1 MARVNCAVY
10 VRKSTEKGLELEFNS
25 LHNQEEACRSYI
37 LSQAFN
43 NWEYFK
49 TYTDG
54 GISGGTMERPALKQM
69 LKDIRRGLI
78 QTVVVYKVDRLSR
91 SIMDF
96 HNMMKEFDKYGC
108 SFVSITQAFDTSTSM
123 GKLTLNMLLSF
134 AQFEREVSS
143 ERVRDKIRAS
153 KAKGLWTGGVPKLGY
168 DIKDKKLVINPVE
181 AEEVRSIFEGYL
193 QCGSLAELE
202 KFAEIK
208 GFKHKGWITNKS
220 EQRGGKPFKTSAL
233 HRLLHE
239 KLYLGM
245 IENKRTGQAFKG
257 QHEAIISKELWEK
270 VQAKLKDNDNSSNHT
285 RNRNNNLLTGKL
297 FDANGT
303 IFTNQ
308 VNSKNKAT
316 KRHYY
321 SIKGLFLSTEQL
333 DKLAKDAIIEIL
345 NSNLNGLNKDSTMAL
360 KLINFTDMDYFAQR
374 NFIRNFINK
383 IIYQK
388 DRLTFFF
395 NTDPIILS
403 AYTSDSLNENN
414 NPLEFIVD
422 NANNQ
427 IIYEK
432 QVVINR
438 GLSSNVYNAGKVGL
452 MSINENNR
460 LIVRAFAY
468 AWRYKKLYEK
478 GVRTEDI
485 MKQEKMTKRTI
496 YKYLNL
502 AYLSPKIVNQL
513 LSGTLTINLQTLF
526 DIASKNLSFDEQEKM
541 LNEYQTP
548 NPNTIFLRTASITLL
563 GKK

>member
-1 MARVNCAVY
+1 MAKVNCAVY

-25 LHNQEEACRSYI
+25 LHNQEDACRSYI
-37 LSQAFN
+37 MSQAFN

-69 LKDIRRGLI
+69 LEDIRRGLI

-181 AEEVRSIFEGYL
+181 AEQIRSIFEGYL
-193 QCGSLAELE
+193 QCSSLAELE
-202 KFAEIK
+202 KFAEVK
-208 GFKHKGWITNKS
+208 YFKHKGWITNKG
-220 EQRGGKPFKTSAL
+220 EQRGGKPFKISAL

-270 VQAKLKDNDNSSNHT
+270 VQAKLKENDNCANHT
-285 RNRNNNLLTGKL
+285 RSRNNNLLTGKL

-308 VNSKNKAT
+308 ANSKKKAT

-321 SIKGLFLSTEQL
+321 SIKGLFLPTEQI
-333 DKLAKDAIIEIL
+333 DKLAKNAIIEIL
-345 NSNLNGLNKDSTMAL
+345 NSSLNGVNKDSAMAL
-360 KLINFTDMDYFAQR
+360 KLINFTNMDYFAQR
-374 NFIRNFINK
+374 NFSRNFINK
-383 IIYQK
+383 IIYQN

-395 NTDPIILS
+395 NTDPITLS
-403 AYTSDSLNENN
+403 AYASDSLNENN
-414 NPLEFIVD
+414 NELEFIAD

-452 MSINENNR
+452 MSVNDNNH

-468 AWRYKKLYEK
+468 AWRYKKLYENSMP
-478 GVRTEDI
+478 TDDI
-485 MKQEKMTKRTI
+485 AKQERISKRTI

-502 AYLSPKIVNQL
+502 AYLSPKLVNQL
-513 LSGTLTINLQTLF
+513 LNGTLTVNLQTLF
-526 DIASKNLSFDEQEKM
+526 DITSKNLSFEEQEKM
-541 LNEYQTP
+541 L
-548 NPNTIFLRTASITLL
+548 SI
-563 GKK
+563 

>member
-1 MARVNCAVY
+1 MTRVNCAIY

-25 LHNQEEACRSYI
+25 LQNQEEACRSYI
-37 LSQAFN
+37 MSQAFN

-69 LKDIRRGLI
+69 LEDIRRGLI

-108 SFVSITQAFDTSTSM
+108 NFVSITQAFDTSTSM

-181 AEEVRSIFEGYL
+181 AEQVHSIFESYL
-193 QCGSLAELE
+193 QCSSLAELE
-202 KFAEIK
+202 RFAEIK
-208 GFKHKGWITNKS
+208 GFKHKDWITNKG
-220 EQRGGKPFKTSAL
+220 EQRGGKPFKISAL

-270 VQAKLKDNDNSSNHT
+270 VQTKLKDNDNSKNHT
-285 RNRNNNLLTGKL
+285 RSRNNNLLTGKL

-308 VNSKNKAT
+308 ANSKNKAT

-321 SIKGLFLSTEQL
+321 SIKGLFLPTEQI

-345 NSNLNGLNKDSTMAL
+345 NSNFNGLNKDSALAL
-360 KLINFTDMDYFAQR
+360 KLINFTNMNYFAQR

-388 DRLTFFF
+388 DLLTFFF

-403 AYTSDSLNENN
+403 AYTGDSLNQND
-414 NPLEFIVD
+414 NPLEIIAD

-438 GLSSNVYNAGKVGL
+438 GLSSNVYNAGKIGL
-452 MSINENNR
+452 MSVIGNNR

-468 AWRYKKLYEK
+468 ARRYKKLYES
-478 GVRTEDI
+478 GMPTDDI
-485 MKQEKMTKRTI
+485 AKQERISKRTI

-513 LSGTLTINLQTLF
+513 LSGTLTVNLQKLF
-526 DIASKNLSFDEQEKM
+526 EIASKNLNFEEQEKVF
-541 LNEYQTP
+541 N
-548 NPNTIFLRTASITLL
+548 
-563 GKK
+563 

>member
-69 LKDIRRGLI
+69 LEDIRHGLI

-168 DIKDKKLVINPVE
+168 DIRDKKLVINPVE
-181 AEEVRSIFEGYL
+181 AEQVRSIFEGYL
-193 QCGSLAELE
+193 QCGSLLELE
-202 KFAEIK
+202 KFAEVN
-208 GFKHKGWITNKS
+208 GFKHKGWVTNKG
-220 EQRGGKPFKTSAL
+220 EQRGGKPFKISAL

-468 AWRYKKLYEK
+468 AWRYKKLYES
-478 GVRTEDI
+478 GMPTNDI
-485 MKQEKMTKRTI
+485 AKQERISKRTI

-502 AYLSPKIVNQL
+502 AYLSPKLVNQL
-513 LSGTLTINLQTLF
+513 LNGTLIVNLQTLF
-526 DIASKNLSFDEQEKM
+526 DITSKNLSFEEQEIAIQY
-541 LNEYQTP
+541 N
-548 NPNTIFLRTASITLL
+548 
-563 GKK
+563 

>member
-1 MARVNCAVY
+1 MVRINCAIY

-25 LHNQEEACRSYI
+25 LHNQEDACRSYI
-37 LSQAFN
+37 MAQAFN

-69 LKDIRRGLI
+69 LEDIRRGLI

-181 AEEVRSIFEGYL
+181 AEQVRSIFEGYL

-208 GFKHKGWITNKS
+208 GFKHKDWITNKG
-220 EQRGGKPFKTSAL
+220 EQRGGKPFKISAL

-257 QHEAIISKELWEK
+257 QHEAIISKDLWDK
-270 VQAKLKDNDNSSNHT
+270 VQTKLKDNDNCANHT

-297 FDANGT
+297 FDSNRT

-308 VNSKNKAT
+308 ANSKNKAT

-321 SIKGLFLSTEQL
+321 SIKGLFLPTEQI
-333 DKLAKDAIIEIL
+333 DKLTKDAIIEIL
-345 NSNLNGLNKDSTMAL
+345 NSNLNGLNKDSAMAL
-360 KLINFTDMDYFAQR
+360 KLINFTDMNYFMQR

-395 NTDPIILS
+395 NTAPITLS
-403 AYTSDSLNENN
+403 AYTGDSLNPND
-414 NPLEFIVD
+414 NPLEFIAD
-422 NANNQ
+422 NINNQ

-452 MSINENNR
+452 MSVNDNNR
-460 LIVRAFAY
+460 LIIRAFAY
-468 AWRYKKLYEK
+468 AWKFKKLYER
-478 GVRTEDI
+478 GIRMEDI
-485 MKQEKMTKRTI
+485 IKQEKMTKRTI

-513 LSGTLTINLQTLF
+513 LSGTLTINLQALF
-526 DIASKNLSFDEQEKM
+526 DIASKNLSFEEQENNCYTK
-541 LNEYQTP
+541 
-548 NPNTIFLRTASITLL
+548 
-563 GKK
+563 

>member
-1 MARVNCAVY
+1 MARVNCAIY

-25 LHNQEEACRSYI
+25 LHNQEDACRSYI

-69 LKDIRRGLI
+69 LEDIRRGLI

-96 HNMMKEFDKYGC
+96 HNMMKDFDKYGC
-108 SFVSITQAFDTSTSM
+108 NFVSITQAFDTSTSM

-181 AEEVRSIFEGYL
+181 AEQVRSIFEGYL

-208 GFKHKGWITNKS
+208 GFKHKDWITNKG
-220 EQRGGKPFKTSAL
+220 EQKGGKPFKISAL

-257 QHEAIISKELWEK
+257 QHEAIVSKDLWEK
-270 VQAKLKDNDNSSNHT
+270 VQTKLKDNDNCANHT
-285 RNRNNNLLTGKL
+285 RSRNNNLLTGKL
-297 FDANGT
+297 FDTNGT

-308 VNSKNKAT
+308 ANSKNKAT

-321 SIKGLFLSTEQL
+321 SIKGLFLPTEQI

-345 NSNLNGLNKDSTMAL
+345 NSNLNRLNKDSVMAL
-360 KLINFTDMDYFAQR
+360 KLINFTDMDYFIQR

-388 DRLTFFF
+388 DYLTFFF

-403 AYTSDSLNENN
+403 AYTGDSLNENN
-414 NPLEFIVD
+414 NPLEFIAD

-438 GLSSNVYNAGKVGL
+438 GLSSNIYNAGKVGL
-452 MSINENNR
+452 MSINDNNR

-468 AWRYKKLYEK
+468 AWKFKKLYEK
-478 GVRTEDI
+478 GIRMEDI

-502 AYLSPKIVNQL
+502 AYLSPRIVNQL

-526 DIASKNLSFDEQEKM
+526 DIASKNLSFEEQEK
-541 LNEYQTP
+541 T
-548 NPNTIFLRTASITLL
+548 LRA
-563 GKK
+563 

>member
-1 MARVNCAVY
+1 MPRFY
-10 VRKSTEKGLELEFNS
+10 
-25 LHNQEEACRSYI
+25 Q
-37 LSQAFN
+37 
-43 NWEYFK
+43 
-49 TYTDG
+49 
-54 GISGGTMERPALKQM
+54 
-69 LKDIRRGLI
+69 
-78 QTVVVYKVDRLSR
+78 
-91 SIMDF
+91 
-96 HNMMKEFDKYGC
+96 
-108 SFVSITQAFDTSTSM
+108 
-123 GKLTLNMLLSF
+123 
-134 AQFEREVSS
+134 
-143 ERVRDKIRAS
+143 IRAS

-181 AEEVRSIFEGYL
+181 AEQVRSIFEGYL

-208 GFKHKGWITNKS
+208 GFKQKNRVTNKD
-220 EQRGGKPFKTSAL
+220 EQRGGKPFKISAL

-270 VQAKLKDNDNSSNHT
+270 VQAKLKENDNCANHT
-285 RNRNNNLLTGKL
+285 RSRNNNLLTGKL

-308 VNSKNKAT
+308 VNSKKKAA

-321 SIKGLFLSTEQL
+321 SIKGLFLPTEQI

-345 NSNLNGLNKDSTMAL
+345 NGNLNGLNKDSAMAL
-360 KLINFTDMDYFAQR
+360 KLINFNDMDYFAQR

-395 NTDPIILS
+395 NTDPTILS
-403 AYTSDSLNENN
+403 AYTGDSLNESN
-414 NPLEFIVD
+414 NPLEFITD

-452 MSINENNR
+452 MSINDNNR

-478 GVRTEDI
+478 GIRMEDI

-502 AYLSPKIVNQL
+502 AYLSPRIVNQL
-513 LSGTLTINLQTLF
+513 LSGTLTINLQALF
-526 DIASKNLSFDEQEKM
+526 DIASKNLSFEEQEK
-541 LNEYQTP
+541 
-548 NPNTIFLRTASITLL
+548 LL
-563 GKK
+563 FKMHN

>member
-1 MARVNCAVY
+1 MVRINCAIY

-25 LHNQEEACRSYI
+25 LHNQEDACRSYI
-37 LSQAFN
+37 MSQAFN

-69 LKDIRRGLI
+69 LEDIRRGLI

-168 DIKDKKLVINPVE
+168 DNKDKKLVINPVE
-181 AEEVRSIFEGYL
+181 AEQVRSIFEGYL

-208 GFKHKGWITNKS
+208 GFKHKDWITNKG
-220 EQRGGKPFKTSAL
+220 EQKGGKPFKISAL

-257 QHEAIISKELWEK
+257 QHEAIVSKDLWEK
-270 VQAKLKDNDNSSNHT
+270 VQTKLKDNDNCANHT
-285 RNRNNNLLTGKL
+285 RSRNNNLLTGKL
-297 FDANGT
+297 FDTNGT

-308 VNSKNKAT
+308 ANSKNKAT

-321 SIKGLFLSTEQL
+321 SIKGLFLPTEQI

-345 NSNLNGLNKDSTMAL
+345 NSNLNRLNKDSVMAL
-360 KLINFTDMDYFAQR
+360 KLINFTDMDYFIQR

-388 DRLTFFF
+388 DYLTFFF

-403 AYTSDSLNENN
+403 AYTGDSLNENN
-414 NPLEFIVD
+414 NPLEFIAN

-438 GLSSNVYNAGKVGL
+438 GLSSNIYNAGKVGL
-452 MSINENNR
+452 MSINDNNR

-478 GVRTEDI
+478 SLSTDDI
-485 MKQEKMTKRTI
+485 AKQERISKRTI

-513 LSGTLTINLQTLF
+513 LSGTLTVNLQKLF
-526 DIASKNLSFDEQEKM
+526 EIASKKLSFDEQEKM
-541 LNEYQTP
+541 LK
-548 NPNTIFLRTASITLL
+548 I
-563 GKK
+563 

>member
-1 MARVNCAVY
+1 MARVNCAIY

-25 LHNQEEACRSYI
+25 LHNQEDACRSYI
-37 LSQAFN
+37 MSQAFN

-54 GISGGTMERPALKQM
+54 GISGGTIERPALKQM
-69 LKDIRRGLI
+69 LEDIRRGLI

-108 SFVSITQAFDTSTSM
+108 NFVSITQAFDTSTSM

-181 AEEVRSIFEGYL
+181 AEQVRSIFEGYL

-202 KFAEIK
+202 RFAEIK
-208 GFKHKGWITNKS
+208 GFKHKGWITNKG
-220 EQRGGKPFKTSAL
+220 EQRGGKPFKISAL

-239 KLYLGM
+239 KLYIGM

-257 QHEAIISKELWEK
+257 QHEAIISKDLWEK
-270 VQAKLKDNDNSSNHT
+270 VQAKLKDND
-285 RNRNNNLLTGKL
+285 
-297 FDANGT
+297 
-303 IFTNQ
+303 
-308 VNSKNKAT
+308 NSKNKAT

-321 SIKGLFLSTEQL
+321 SIKGLFLPTEQI
-333 DKLAKDAIIEIL
+333 DKLAKEAITEIL
-345 NSNLNGLNKDSTMAL
+345 DSNLNGLNKDSAMVL
-360 KLINFTDMDYFAQR
+360 KLINFTDMDYFAQH

-468 AWRYKKLYEK
+468 AWRYKKLYEN
-478 GVRTEDI
+478 GMPTDDI
-485 MKQEKMTKRTI
+485 AKHERISKRTI

-502 AYLSPKIVNQL
+502 AYLSPRIVNQL
-513 LSGTLTINLQTLF
+513 LNGTLTINLQTLF
-526 DIASKNLSFDEQEKM
+526 EITSKNLSFEEQEKM
-541 LNEYQTP
+541 LQKLN
-548 NPNTIFLRTASITLL
+548 
-563 GKK
+563 

>member
-1 MARVNCAVY
+1 MAKVNCAIY

-25 LHNQEEACRSYI
+25 LHNQEDACRSYI
-37 LSQAFN
+37 LSQTFN

-69 LKDIRRGLI
+69 LEDIRRGLI

-108 SFVSITQAFDTSTSM
+108 NFVSITQAFDTSTSM

-181 AEEVRSIFEGYL
+181 AEQVRSIFEGYL

-208 GFKHKGWITNKS
+208 GFKHKSWRTNKG
-220 EQRGGKPFKTSAL
+220 EQRGGKPFKISAL

-257 QHEAIISKELWEK
+257 QHDAIISKDLWEK

-297 FDANGT
+297 FDSNGT

-308 VNSKNKAT
+308 ANSKNKAT

-321 SIKGLFLSTEQL
+321 SIKGLFLPTEQI
-333 DKLAKDAIIEIL
+333 DKLTKDAIIEIL
-345 NSNLNGLNKDSTMAL
+345 NSNLNGLNKDSAMAL

-374 NFIRNFINK
+374 HFIRNFINK

-395 NTDPIILS
+395 NVDPIILS
-403 AYTSDSLNENN
+403 AYTGDSLNENN
-414 NPLEFIVD
+414 NPLEFIAD

-452 MSINENNR
+452 MSVNDNNR

-468 AWRYKKLYEK
+468 AWKFKKLYEK
-478 GVRTEDI
+478 GVKMEDI

-513 LSGTLTINLQTLF
+513 LNGTLTVNLQTLF
-526 DIASKNLSFDEQEKM
+526 KVASKNLSFEEQEKM
-541 LNEYQTP
+541 L
-548 NPNTIFLRTASITLL
+548 SI
-563 GKK
+563 K

>member
-1 MARVNCAVY
+1 MTRINCAVY

-69 LKDIRRGLI
+69 LEDIRHGLI

-153 KAKGLWTGGVPKLGY
+153 KAKGLWTGGIPKLGY
-168 DIKDKKLVINPVE
+168 DIIDKKLVINSIE
-181 AEEVRSIFEGYL
+181 AEQVKDIFESYL
-193 QCGSLAELE
+193 KCESLVELE
-202 KFAEIK
+202 TFVQTK
-208 GFKHKGWITNKS
+208 GITHKHWITNKGV
-220 EQRGGKPFKTSAL
+220 EKGGKPLKTSAL

-239 KLYLGM
+239 KIYLGL
-245 IENKRTGQAFKG
+245 IEDKKTGQTFKG
-257 QHEAIISKELWEK
+257 HHQAIISKELWEQ
-270 VQAKLKDNDNSSNHT
+270 VQNKLKENDKCKNPNHVQ
-285 RNRNNNLLTGKL
+285 NNNLLTGKL
-297 FDANGT
+297 FNTEGT
-303 IFTNQ
+303 AFGNQ
-308 VNSKNKAT
+308 ANSKKKST

-321 SIKGLFLSTEQL
+321 AIKGLFLPTEQI
-333 DKLAKDAIIEIL
+333 DKLTKDAINEIL
-345 NSNLNGLNKDSTMAL
+345 DSNLNGLNKDSSLAL
-360 KLINFTDMDYFAQR
+360 KLINFADMDYLKQR
-374 NFIRNFINK
+374 NFIRNFVNK

-388 DRLTFFF
+388 DHLTFFF
-395 NTDPIILS
+395 NTDPLILS
-403 AYTSDSLNENN
+403 AYTGNALNENN
-414 NPLEFIVD
+414 NPLDFIAD
-422 NANNQ
+422 NTNNQ

-432 QVVINR
+432 QVIINR

-452 MSINENNR
+452 MSINDNNR
-460 LIVRAFAY
+460 LIVRALAY
-468 AWRYKKLYEK
+468 AWKFKKLYEK
-478 GVRTEDI
+478 GLSTDDI
-485 MKQEKMTKRTI
+485 AKQEKMSKRTI

-502 AYLSPKIVNQL
+502 AYLSPRMINKL
-513 LSGTLTINLQTLF
+513 LDGALTVNLQTLF
-526 DIASKNLSFDEQEKM
+526 EIASKNLSFEEQEK
-541 LNEYQTP
+541 LVYNRL
-548 NPNTIFLRTASITLL
+548 I
-563 GKK
+563 

>member
-1 MARVNCAVY
+1 MAKVNCAVY

-25 LHNQEEACRSYI
+25 LHNQEDACRSYI
-37 LSQAFN
+37 MSQAFN

-69 LKDIRRGLI
+69 LEDIRRGLI
-78 QTVVVYKVDRLSR
+78 RTVVVYKVDRLSR

-96 HNMMKEFDKYGC
+96 HNMMEEFDKYGC
-108 SFVSITQAFDTSTSM
+108 NFVSITQAFDTSTSM

-168 DIKDKKLVINPVE
+168 DIKDKKLVMNPVE
-181 AEEVRSIFEGYL
+181 AEQIRSIFEGYL

-208 GFKHKGWITNKS
+208 GFKHKDWITNKG
-220 EQRGGKPFKTSAL
+220 EQRGGKPFKISAL

-239 KLYLGM
+239 KLYIGM

-270 VQAKLKDNDNSSNHT
+270 VQSKLKDNDNSKNHT
-285 RNRNNNLLTGKL
+285 RSRNNNLLTGKL

-308 VNSKNKAT
+308 ANSKNKAT

-321 SIKGLFLSTEQL
+321 SIKGLFLPTEQI
-333 DKLAKDAIIEIL
+333 DKLAKEAIIEIL
-345 NSNLNGLNKDSTMAL
+345 NSNLNGLSKDSAMAL
-360 KLINFTDMDYFAQR
+360 KLINFTDMNYFVQR

-383 IIYQK
+383 IIYQT

-395 NTDPIILS
+395 NTAPITLS
-403 AYTSDSLNENN
+403 AYTGDSLNQND
-414 NPLEFIVD
+414 NPSEFIAD

-452 MSINENNR
+452 MSVNDSNH

-478 GVRTEDI
+478 GVRMEDI

-513 LSGTLTINLQTLF
+513 LSGTLTVNLQKLF
-526 DIASKNLSFDEQEKM
+526 EIASKNLSFEEQEKA
-541 LNEYQTP
+541 LIHP
-548 NPNTIFLRTASITLL
+548 
-563 GKK
+563 

>member
-1 MARVNCAVY
+1 MVKINCAVY

-69 LKDIRRGLI
+69 IEDIRKGLI

-108 SFVSITQAFDTSTSM
+108 NFVSITQAFDTSTSM

-143 ERVRDKIRAS
+143 ERVRDKISAS
-153 KAKGLWTGGVPKLGY
+153 KAKGLWTGGIPKLGY
-168 DIKDKKLVINPVE
+168 DIKDKKLIINETE
-181 AEEVRSIFEGYL
+181 ANYVRYIFESYL
-193 QCGSLAELE
+193 NCDSISELE
-202 KFAEIK
+202 KIVKNKEIK
-208 GFKHKGWITNKS
+208 HKCWITSKG
-220 EQRGGKPFKTSAL
+220 ERKGGKPLKTSAL
-233 HRLLHE
+233 HRMLHE

-245 IENKRTGQAFKG
+245 IENKRTGQVFKG
-257 QHEAIISKELWEK
+257 QHEAIITKDLWNK
-270 VQAKLKDNDNSSNHT
+270 VQSKLKEKDKSNNHS
-285 RNRNNNLLTGKL
+285 RSANNNLLTNKI
-297 FDANGT
+297 FDVNGT
-303 IFTNQ
+303 VFTNQ
-308 VNSKNKAT
+308 ANSKKKVT
-316 KRHYY
+316 KKHYY
-321 SIKGLFLSTEQL
+321 AIKGLYLPTEQL
-333 DKLAKDAIIEIL
+333 DALAKEAVVEVL
-345 NSNLNGLNKDSTMAL
+345 NSDLNQLDKDIVFAT
-360 KLINFTDMDYFAQR
+360 KLINFAEMDYLVQR
-374 NFIRNFINK
+374 NFIRNFIKK
-383 IIYQK
+383 IIYQENK
-388 DRLTFFF
+388 LTFFF
-395 NTDPIILS
+395 NTDVVTLS
-403 AYTSDSLNENN
+403 AYSGKVLNLRN
-414 NPLEFIVD
+414 NPLNFIVD
-422 NANNQ
+422 SVNNQ

-438 GLSSNVYNAGKVGL
+438 GISSNTYNAGKIGL
-452 MSINENNR
+452 MSVTDNHH

-478 GVRTEDI
+478 GLNIDNI

-513 LSGTLTINLQTLF
+513 LDGTLIINLQKLF
-526 DIASKNLSFDEQEKM
+526 EIASKKLSFEEQD
-541 LNEYQTP
+541 N
-548 NPNTIFLRTASITLL
+548 IF
-563 GKK
+563 KFF

>member
-1 MARVNCAVY
+1 MTKVNCAVY

-25 LHNQEEACRSYI
+25 LHNQEDACRSYI
-37 LSQAFN
+37 MSQAFN

-69 LKDIRRGLI
+69 LEDIRRGLI

-96 HNMMKEFDKYGC
+96 HSMMKEFDKYAC

-153 KAKGLWTGGVPKLGY
+153 KAKGLWTGGIPKLGY

-181 AEEVRSIFEGYL
+181 AEQVRSIFEGYL

-202 KFAEIK
+202 KFAEVN
-208 GFKHKGWITNKS
+208 GFKHKGWVTNKG
-220 EQRGGKPFKTSAL
+220 EQRGGKPFRISAL

-245 IENKRTGQAFKG
+245 IENKSTKQAFKG
-257 QHEAIISKELWEK
+257 QHEAIISKDLWEK
-270 VQAKLKDNDNSSNHT
+270 VQNKLKDNDNCTNHA
-285 RNRNNNLLTGKL
+285 RSRNNNLLTGKL

-303 IFTNQ
+303 IFNNQ
-308 VNSKNKAT
+308 ANSKKKAT

-321 SIKGLFLSTEQL
+321 SIKGLFLPTEQI

-345 NSNLNGLNKDSTMAL
+345 NNDLTRLNKDSAMAL
-360 KLINFTDMDYFAQR
+360 KQINFTGMDYFAQR
-374 NFIRNFINK
+374 NFICNFINK

-395 NTDPIILS
+395 NTDQIILS
-403 AYTSDSLNENN
+403 AYTGDSLNENN
-414 NPLEFIVD
+414 NPLEFIAD

-432 QVVINR
+432 QIVINR

-452 MSINENNR
+452 MSINDNNR
-460 LIVRAFAY
+460 LIVRTFAY
-468 AWRYKKLYEK
+468 AWKFKKLYEK
-478 GVRTEDI
+478 GIRMEDI

-496 YKYLNL
+496 YKYLNI
-502 AYLSPKIVNQL
+502 AYLSPRIVNQL
-513 LSGTLTINLQTLF
+513 LSRTLTVNLQTLF

-541 LNEYQTP
+541 L
-548 NPNTIFLRTASITLL
+548 SI
-563 GKK
+563 

>member
-1 MARVNCAVY
+1 MVRVNCAIY

-25 LHNQEEACRSYI
+25 LHNQEDACRSYI
-37 LSQAFN
+37 MSQAFN

-69 LKDIRRGLI
+69 LEDIRLGLI

-153 KAKGLWTGGVPKLGY
+153 KAKGLWTGGTPKLGY
-168 DIKDKKLVINPVE
+168 DLVDKKLVINPVE
-181 AEEVRSIFEGYL
+181 AEQIRSIFEGYL
-193 QCGSLAELE
+193 QCGSLTELE

-208 GFKHKGWITNKS
+208 GFKHKGWITNKG
-220 EQRGGKPFKTSAL
+220 EQKGGKPFKISAL

-257 QHEAIISKELWEK
+257 QHEAIVSKDLWEK
-270 VQAKLKDNDNSSNHT
+270 VQAKLKENDNCGNHT

-308 VNSKNKAT
+308 ANSKNKAT

-321 SIKGLFLSTEQL
+321 SIKGLFLPTEQI

-345 NSNLNGLNKDSTMAL
+345 NSNLNGLNKDSKMAL
-360 KLINFTDMDYFAQR
+360 KLINFNDMDYFAQH

-403 AYTSDSLNENN
+403 AYTGDSLNQNN
-414 NPLEFIVD
+414 NLLEFIAD

-438 GLSSNVYNAGKVGL
+438 GLSSNVYTAGKVGL
-452 MSINENNR
+452 MSVNDNNR

-468 AWRYKKLYEK
+468 TWRYKKLYES
-478 GVRTEDI
+478 GMPTDDI
-485 MKQEKMTKRTI
+485 AKQERISKRTI

-502 AYLSPKIVNQL
+502 AYLSSKIINKL
-513 LSGTLTINLQTLF
+513 LDGALTVNLQTLF
-526 DIASKNLSFDEQEKM
+526 EIASKNLSFEEQEKM
-541 LNEYQTP
+541 L
-548 NPNTIFLRTASITLL
+548 SI
-563 GKK
+563 